1 MNHMRFYFGQKSVR
15 RSTSGCDGK
24 SRPKLWIVPCLS
36 DAVPYL
42 RIACS
47 IRVSRWDYGQNGDF
61 WDLPVKCS
69 PWLRSKHTF
78 NAAYTKSRMK
88 FVYYVLS
95 SIQFKYKIL
104 INKIRLDCGTVL
116 RSGRFLMHRRV
127 SC

>member
-1 MNHMRFYFGQKSVR
+1 MEEIMNHMRFYFGQKSVR

-88 FVYYVLS
+88 FAVNCNHPGLFSVS
-95 SIQFKYKIL
+95 FHMRIL
-104 INKIRLDCGTVL
+104 Y
-116 RSGRFLMHRRV
+116 FMHRI
-127 SC
+127 SLSGKLAD